1 MAAGNRLAHAAVEQV
16 MEFDEYERAALIA
29 EGADPDDPAVQA
41 AQQRISD
48 LLRCQ
53 GMWLLYDEP

>member
-1 MAAGNRLAHAAVEQV
+1 

-29 EGADPDDPAVQA
+29 EGADPDDPTVQA

-48 LLRCQ
+48 LLRCH
-53 GMWLLYDEP
+53 GMWLLYGEP

>member
-1 MAAGNRLAHAAVEQV
+1 MAEGNRPARAAVEQV

-41 AQQRISD
+41 AQQRISN
-48 LLRCQ
+48 LLRCH
-53 GMWLLYDEP
+53 GIWLLYGEP